1 MQWTFDSAVLLRGRC
16 PHFLSRVN
24 YHDSLHPGSID
35 LWWYRM
41 DSDAHRQHQ
50 QGTGLDFTNLL
61 NLVRSALLGI
71 RQKHPHFKQPRFVV
85 SPEALAHRI
94 SRAILFV
101 FMCSPALL
109 LHDTRYSSCSK
120 YRGQPQYR

>member
-1 MQWTFDSAVLLRGRC
+1 MQWTFDSAVLLRGRS
-16 PHFLSRVN
+16 PHFVSRVN
-24 YHDSLHPGSID
+24 YHDSMHPGSIN
-35 LWWYRM
+35 LWWSRM

-50 QGTGLDFTNLL
+50 QGTGLNVTNLP
-61 NLVRSALLGI
+61 NLVRSTLLGI
-71 RQKHPHFKQPRFVV
+71 RQRFVV
-85 SPEALAHRI
+85 SLEALAQQI

-101 FMCSPALL
+101 FMYSPALL